1 VPAAG
6 QRLYVRPAEIV
17 RRSSDSSPGG
27 MEEYNEKIRHRQIKR
42 QHVDMAQNLL
52 LFIADFH
59 NGSQPRLAA
68 VVEVCDKHGYVCMEH
83 DELKAG

>member
-1 VPAAG
+1 
-6 QRLYVRPAEIV
+6 
-17 RRSSDSSPGG
+17 
-27 MEEYNEKIRHRQIKR
+27 
-42 QHVDMAQNLL
+42 MAQNLL